1 MSANELYQAAGR
13 GDINAVQRLL
23 DAGVNPNDLIA
34 AGATQTPIYG
44 AVRHLDILGLL
55 IGRGANPA
63 LGSDEGGSLLDRS
76 RRVTSQGA
84 VCMSGGEP
92 TKDPN
97 ACTSFI
103 EQIFQQ
109 KKAADQELFRAQEK
123 AFMAAQAEAAR
134 IAQAE
139 AAKIAE
145 AAAAQ
150 AASAANAAQ
159 AASAA
164 NAAAASAAAAQAAA
178 ANAAAAQ
185 AAAANA
191 AAANAEANVPTNN
204 SWETQAE
211 ANVPTN
217 NSWETLTE
225 ASANT
230 GTNQTGPTVGGRRT
244 RPRRKTRRRGRKGHR
259 KSYRRKRRR

>member
-1 MSANELYQAAGR
+1 MSATELYQAATR

-34 AGATQTPIYG
+34 VGATQTPIYG

-63 LGSDEGGSLLDRS
+63 LGSDVTLQGGKLNLLESAKRAAN
-76 RRVTSQGA
+76 QGA

-164 NAAAASAAAAQAAA
+164 NAAAA
-178 ANAAAAQ
+178 Q

-225 ASANT
+225 ANANT

-244 RPRRKTRRRGRKGHR
+244 RPRRKTRRRGRKAHR

>member
-139 AAKIAE
+139 AARIAE
-145 AAAAQ
+145 

-164 NAAAASAAAAQAAA
+164 NAAAAA
-178 ANAAAAQ
+178 
-185 AAAANA
+185 
-191 AAANAEANVPTNN
+191 AEANVPNN
-204 SWETQAE
+204 S
-211 ANVPTN
+211 
-217 NSWETLTE
+217 SETLTE
-225 ASANT
+225 ANANT
-230 GTNQTGPTVGGRRT
+230 GTNQSGATVAHADSGANENEAMVGGRRT
-244 RPRRKTRRRGRKGHR
+244 RPRRKTRRRRRKAHR

>member
-103 EQIFQQ
+103 EQIFQE

-123 AFMAAQAEAAR
+123 AFMAAQAEAA
-134 IAQAE
+134 QAAS
-139 AAKIAE
+139 AANAAAAN

-150 AASAANAAQ
+150 AASAANAA
-159 AASAA
+159 AA
-164 NAAAASAAAAQAAA
+164 NAAAA
-178 ANAAAAQ
+178 N

-191 AAANAEANVPTNN
+191 AAANAEANIPNN
-204 SWETQAE
+204 S
-211 ANVPTN
+211 
-217 NSWETLTE
+217 SETLTE
-225 ASANT
+225 ANANT
-230 GTNQTGPTVGGRRT
+230 GTNQSGATVAHADSGANENGAAVGGRHARL
-244 RPRRKTRRRGRKGHR
+244 RRKTRRRCRKARR
-259 KSYRRKRRR
+259 KSYRRKRR